1 VSEELYRI
9 EQQLASAIERSDVDA
24 AGGLL
29 ADDFVL
35 SSTGGVGDHVPR
47 DEWLESLTKLETR
60 SLSPQV
66 LGARIIGDV
75 AVVRL
80 RVSWDA
86 TLGDRDLTGDY
97 AVTDVFRNQDG
108 NRLLSWRISVRLP
121 DA

>member
-97 AVTDVFRNQDG
+97 AVTDVFRDQDG

>member
-97 AVTDVFRNQDG
+97 AVTDIFRDQDG

>member
-1 VSEELYRI
+1 MSEELYRI

-97 AVTDVFRNQDG
+97 AVTDVFRDQDG

>member
-35 SSTGGVGDHVPR
+35 SSTGGVGDHVSR

-97 AVTDVFRNQDG
+97 AVTDVFRDQDG